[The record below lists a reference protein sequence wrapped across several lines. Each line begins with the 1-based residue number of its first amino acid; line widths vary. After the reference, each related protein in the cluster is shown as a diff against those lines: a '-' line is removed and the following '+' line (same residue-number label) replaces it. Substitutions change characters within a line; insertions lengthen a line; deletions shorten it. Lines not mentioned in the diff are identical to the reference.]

1 MGRGV
6 VCHRVAPCGCICQLS
21 QQRGYTVHPLCL
33 SPLSTLESFLRL
45 ICAPCCGV
53 KRRCGI
59 TFAFKGISPE
69 TLMLDDSHRVP
80 HTDEKPRD
88 GALESGADRELISR
102 RHQGET
108 QSSACSRFDCC
119 RDGVS
124 SSHEV
129 HFKQSFDHADE
140 FRSLGLVL

>member
-1 MGRGV
+1 MSSCSTLWV
-6 VCHRVAPCGCICQLS
+6 HMSAVTAAWLHRPPSLPLS
-21 QQRGYTVHPLCL
+21 SVHPGKFSQTDLC
-33 SPLSTLESFLRL
+33 S
-45 ICAPCCGV
+45 CCGV
-53 KRRCGI
+53 KLRCGI

-80 HTDEKPRD
+80 HPDEKPRD

-102 RHQGET
+102 QHRGET